1 MPKLGWFG
9 MFLVAAADTSFISLP
24 ELSDLLVVT
33 GAAHQP
39 GRAWTFVLASA
50 LGSVLGCLAIY
61 EIGRRGG
68 ERVAI
73 RYVSPQRLQWAM
85 EAAAIADGRATSQRD
100 SRLLQGGRI
109 SLSGFSQQ
117 AKEGV
122 LKELNLILKADV
134 QGSLEAIVGALT
146 QLPQKE
152 VQLRLLLSAPGEITE
167 TDIDLAAASN
177 AVIIGFNTTL
187 ASGARQAASVGRVR

>member
-1 MPKLGWFG
+1 MHELVLWVQDVAVPKLGWFG

-73 RYVSPQRLQWAM
+73 RYVSPKRLQWAEHM
-85 EAAAIADGRATSQRD
+85 LIRYGGLAVAIPAMSPPPVPFKGFVLAAGIFKMPRPRFIATIFMARGLRYVVWAALGATYGDEAVGW
-100 SRLLQGGRI
+100 
-109 SLSGFSQQ
+109 
-117 AKEGV
+117 
-122 LKELNLILKADV
+122 LKDADV
-134 QGSLEAIVGALT
+134 WVKNHPLVVGLIAAVLVLAGAL
-146 QLPQKE
+146 L
-152 VQLRLLLSAPGEITE
+152 
-167 TDIDLAAASN
+167 
-177 AVIIGFNTTL
+177 
-187 ASGARQAASVGRVR
+187 